1 MRGEVKAR
9 VAKRAETGAERSEDT
24 LYESGHVR
32 LTKDRTKP

>member
-1 MRGEVKAR
+1 MRDEAKAR
-9 VAKRAETGAERSEDT
+9 AAKRAETGLERSKDT